1 MPPRNPSELER
12 QEAMKREL
20 IFCRRS
26 LKEGYHSKET
36 KEYLLRSIRELE
48 EQLDLEHVPYNSGD
62 F

>member
-1 MPPRNPSELER
+1 MPCVSNLAR
-12 QEAMKREL
+12 QEAMLREL
-20 IFCRRS
+20 EFCRDS
-26 LKEGYHSKET
+26 LKNGFHSKET